1 MLDSLMSR
9 NGAMARIQPVLSDD
23 EAALVERMAELTGTR
38 KTEVVRNAL
47 AAYRWLVGETLGGAR
62 VVSRRAS
69 GEEVSLETPDLAV
82 VGGKGRRL
90 APREL
95 GILAKRLA
103 SAKTEQEAAE
113 LRERLTRGFY
123 GI

>member
-1 MLDSLMSR
+1 MT
-9 NGAMARIQPVLSDD
+9 RIQPVLSEE
-23 EAALVERMAELTGTR
+23 EAALVDRMAQLTGTR
-38 KTEVVRNAL
+38 RTEVVKNAL
-47 AAYRWLVGETLGGAR
+47 AAYRWMVGEILGGGR

-69 GEEVSLETPDLAV
+69 GEEASLETPDLAV

-90 APREL
+90 DPREL
-95 GILAKRLA
+95 GLLAARLAK
-103 SAKTEQEAAE
+103 AKTETEAAE

>member
-1 MLDSLMSR
+1 
-9 NGAMARIQPVLSDD
+9 MARIQPVLTD
-23 EAALVERMAELTGTR
+23 EEADLVTRMSELTGAR
-38 KTEVVRNAL
+38 RSEVVKNAL
-47 AAYRWLVGETLGGAR
+47 AAYRWLVGEILGGAR

-69 GEEVSLETPDLAV
+69 GEEVMLETPDLAV

-95 GILAKRLA
+95 GILAEQLA
-103 SAKTEQEAAE
+103 KAKDEQEAAE